1 METRGYV
8 IEVIFD
14 AGWKIGFE
22 GQRFGPYA
30 SKQAAVETAS
40 EWVEN
45 GKKQGHQ
52 VSLAIRTRPMVSSD
66 AGDGGASPG
75 RAA

>member
-45 GKKQGHQ
+45 GKKQGQQ
-52 VSLAIRTRPMVSSD
+52 VTLAIRTRPT
-66 AGDGGASPG
+66 GEASPG